1 MCPIKNISSDSK
13 YNGIRPLPI
22 ILFLYIIGIIY
33 AKYLSINL
41 IFLFSI
47 LILLILISIISFVK
61 QWDITTALLFLIIF
75 LIGIFNY
82 NLNCSPIGADNIANF
97 VEDKKLTI
105 VCTILD
111 KEYYPNQEKISF
123 KVKANRIERGDYSIE
138 TRGLILVNTYLG
150 DCPYGYGDVLRI
162 KGKLDNPVGQKNFGE
177 FDYELYLAR
186 EKIFTYLNIWQE
198 KDIQKI
204 GEDDSNFLVS
214 FSLSARDKIKEITK
228 QTLTPPYNYLLVGML
243 LGEKSLI
250 PPDLKEV
257 FAEAGIMHV
266 LAVSGLHVGII
277 AMALLFFL
285 SILRLPKK
293 PKLLILVLILIMY
306 ASITGFRPSVLRAT
320 IMFILLIGGKLIN
333 RSRNLNISLFFAAFL
348 ILLSNPLI
356 LYDAGFLLSFI
367 VTFFIINLSPILQE
381 LFSKIVVWIKNPL
394 AVSTAAW
401 VGIFPLSAYFFS
413 KVSIISIV
421 SNIFIIPLTGIAVIL
436 GFVTFFIGMISI
448 SLAGIIA
455 SMNCL
460 VLNLIILIAKSFS
473 SIPFAFIYV
482 AQPSIVVIILY
493 YLTVFF
499 IIEVFYKKT
508 LPEKIRKKAIF
519 VILSFILLIIIV
531 QIFYPVD
538 NLNVN
543 FINVGEGDCILIEAP
558 NKINILIDG
567 GGTPQSDFDVGR
579 KIVIPY
585 LRRKGINEID
595 LLILTHPHLDHLE
608 GLLPVLKELKV
619 GAVLDSGFICDVSE
633 YKEFISTIKE
643 KNIPYY
649 QTKSGDNYIFSKNME
664 MLILNPPHTFNLDND
679 SDFNN
684 HSIVVKL
691 YYKNSNFMFTG
702 DIEREAERRLLV
714 WQNILNSNVLKLGHH
729 GSSTS
734 TTLEFLDKV
743 DPIIAVITVG
753 KNNFGHPSQE
763 VIERLED
770 RNIKIYRTD
779 EDGTV
784 IIRTNGQE
792 YWIKTLKGKQL
803 K

>member
-1 MCPIKNISSDSK
+1 LCPIKSTSSDNK
-13 YNGIRPLPI
+13 YNVIRPLPI
-22 ILFLYIIGIIY
+22 ILSLYIIGIIY
-33 AKYLSINL
+33 GKFISINL

-47 LILLILISIISFVK
+47 IILLILISIISFAK
-61 QWDITTALLFLIIF
+61 QWNITTALLFLTIF

-82 NLNCSPIGADNIANF
+82 SLNSKPIGDNHIANF
-97 VEDKKLTI
+97 VGDKKLTLI
-105 VCTILD
+105 CTVLD
-111 KEYYPNQEKISF
+111 KEYYPNKEKISF
-123 KVKANRIERGDYSIE
+123 KVKVKQIERGDSNI
-138 TRGLILVNTYLG
+138 RAQGLILVNTYLG
-150 DCPYGYGDVLRI
+150 GCPYEYGDVLKI
-162 KGKLDNPVGQKNFGE
+162 KGRLEKPIRPKNFGE
-177 FDYELYLAR
+177 FDYKLYLAR
-186 EKIFTYLNIWQE
+186 EKIFSYLNIWQE

-204 GEDDSNFLVS
+204 GEDDTNFLLS
-214 FSLSARDKIKEITK
+214 FSLSARDKIKEITN
-228 QTLTPPYNYLLVGML
+228 QTLPHPYNYLLVGML
-243 LGEKSLI
+243 LGEKGFI
-250 PPDLKEV
+250 PPYLKEV
-257 FAEAGIMHV
+257 FTEAGIMHI

-285 SILRLPKK
+285 NMLRLPNK
-293 PKLLILVLILIMY
+293 PKLFTLMLILIMY

-320 IMFILLIGGKLIN
+320 IMFILLIGGKLLN

-348 ILLSNPLI
+348 ILLCNPLI
-356 LYDAGFLLSFI
+356 LYDAGFLLSFM
-367 VTFFIINLSPILQE
+367 VTFSIINLSPILQG

-401 VGIFPLSAYFFS
+401 IGIFPLSAYFFN

-436 GFVTFFIGMISI
+436 GFATLFIGLASI
-448 SLAGIIA
+448 PLAVIIA
-455 SMNCL
+455 NVNYL
-460 VLNLIILIAKSFS
+460 ILNLITLIAKSFS
-473 SIPFAFIYV
+473 SLPFAFIYV
-482 AQPSIVVIILY
+482 AQPSVIIVILY

-499 IIEVFYKKT
+499 IIEMFYKDT
-508 LPEKIRKKAIF
+508 LSQKIKKKAGL
-519 VILSFILLIIIV
+519 VVLSVTLLIIIV
-531 QIFYPVD
+531 KVFYPAD
-538 NLNVN
+538 NLKVN

-567 GGTPQSDFDVGR
+567 GGTPQSDFDVGS

-585 LRRKGINEID
+585 LRRKGISKID

-608 GLLPVLKELKV
+608 GLLPILKRLKV
-619 GAVLDSGFICDVSE
+619 DVVLDSGFICDVPE
-633 YKEFISTIKE
+633 YREFISIIKE

-664 MLILNPPHTFNLDND
+664 MLILNPPHTSNLDND

-691 YYKNSNFMFTG
+691 YYKNSNFLFTG
-702 DIEREAERRLLV
+702 DIEEEAEKRLLV
-714 WQNILNSNVLKLGHH
+714 WQNRLNSDVLKLGHH

-753 KNNFGHPSQE
+753 KNNFGHPSQK

-779 EDGTV
+779 EDGTI

-792 YWIKTLKGKQL
+792 YWIRTLRGNN
-803 K
+803 

>member
-13 YNGIRPLPI
+13 HYVVRPLPI
-22 ILFLYIIGIIY
+22 ILALYIIGIIY
-33 AKYLSINL
+33 GKFISIDL
-41 IFLFSI
+41 IFIFSTI
-47 LILLILISIISFVK
+47 ILLIAISIISFVK
-61 QWDITTALLFLIIF
+61 QWNITTALLLLIIF

-82 NLNCSPIGADNIANF
+82 NLNSNPIGANHIANF
-97 VEDKKLTI
+97 MEDKKSTI
-105 VCTILD
+105 ICTVLD
-111 KEYYPNQEKISF
+111 KEYYPNQDKISF
-123 KVKANRIERGDYSIE
+123 KVKVSQIERGDFSIR
-138 TRGLILVNTYLG
+138 TQGLILVNTYLD
-150 DCPYGYGDVLRI
+150 DCPYEYGDVLKI
-162 KGKLDNPVGQKNFGE
+162 KGKLEKPLGQKNFGE

-186 EKIFTYLNIWQE
+186 EKIFTYINIWQE

-228 QTLTPPYNYLLVGML
+228 QTLPPPYNYLLVGML
-243 LGEKSLI
+243 LGEKSFI
-250 PPDLKEV
+250 PSHLKEI
-257 FAEAGIMHV
+257 FAEAGIMHI

-277 AMALLFFL
+277 AMALLALL
-285 SILRLPKK
+285 SMLKLPKK
-293 PKLLILVLILIMY
+293 FKLFTLILILITY

-348 ILLSNPLI
+348 ILLLNPLI

-367 VTFFIINLSPILQE
+367 VTFFIINLSPILQG

-413 KVSIISIV
+413 KVSIISII

-436 GFVTFFIGMISI
+436 GFITFFIGLMSI
-448 SLAGIIA
+448 SLAGLF
-455 SMNCL
+455 SNLNYL
-460 VLNLIILIAKSFS
+460 VLNLITLISKSFS
-473 SIPFAFIYV
+473 SLPFAFIYV
-482 AQPSIVVIILY
+482 AQPSVTVIILY

-499 IIEVFYKKT
+499 IIEIFYKKT
-508 LPEKIRKKAIF
+508 LSPKIKKKAILI
-519 VILSFILLIIIV
+519 VLSVTLLIIIV
-531 QIFYPVD
+531 QVFYPAD
-538 NLNVN
+538 NLKVN

-567 GGTPQSDFDVGR
+567 GGTPQSDFDVGN

-608 GLLPVLKELKV
+608 GLLPILKEFKV
-619 GAVLDSGFICDVSE
+619 DMVLDSGLLCDSSE
-633 YKEFISTIKE
+633 YKEFISLILE
-643 KNIPYY
+643 KGISYH
-649 QTKSGDNYIFSKNME
+649 KAKAGDNFIFSNNLE
-664 MLILNPPHTFNLDND
+664 IFLLNPLYDSDFYEE

-684 HSIVVKL
+684 ASIVVKL
-691 YYKNSNFMFTG
+691 FYKNADFLFTG
-702 DIEREAERRLLV
+702 DIEEAAEKKLLV
-714 WQNILNSNVLKLGHH
+714 WQNILQSDILKVAHH

-734 TTLEFLDKV
+734 TNLEFLDKV
-743 DPIIAVITVG
+743 NPNIAVITVG
-753 KNNFGHPSQE
+753 KNHFGHPSQKI
-763 VIERLED
+763 IERLED
-770 RNIKIYRTD
+770 KNIQIYRTD

-792 YWIKTLKGKQL
+792 YWIRTLK
-803 K
+803 

>member
-13 YNGIRPLPI
+13 HYVVRPLPI
-22 ILFLYIIGIIY
+22 ILALYIIGIIY
-33 AKYLSINL
+33 GKFISIDL
-41 IFLFSI
+41 IFIFSTI
-47 LILLILISIISFVK
+47 ILLITISIISFVK
-61 QWDITTALLFLIIF
+61 QWNITTALLLLIIF

-82 NLNCSPIGADNIANF
+82 NLNSNPIGANHIANF
-97 VEDKKLTI
+97 MEDKKSTI
-105 VCTILD
+105 ICTVLD
-111 KEYYPNQEKISF
+111 KEYYPNQDKISF
-123 KVKANRIERGDYSIE
+123 KVKVSQIERGDFSIR
-138 TRGLILVNTYLG
+138 TQGLILVNTYL
-150 DCPYGYGDVLRI
+150 DDSPYEYGDVLKI
-162 KGKLDNPVGQKNFGE
+162 KGKLEKPIGQKNFGE

-186 EKIFTYLNIWQE
+186 EKIFTYINIWQE

-204 GEDDSNFLVS
+204 GENDSNFLVS

-228 QTLTPPYNYLLVGML
+228 QTLPPPYNYLLVGML
-243 LGEKSLI
+243 LGEKSFI
-250 PPDLKEV
+250 PSHLKEI
-257 FAEAGIMHV
+257 FAEAGIMHI

-277 AMALLFFL
+277 AMALLALL
-285 SILRLPKK
+285 SMLKLPKK
-293 PKLLILVLILIMY
+293 FKLFILILILITY

-348 ILLSNPLI
+348 ILLLNPLI

-367 VTFFIINLSPILQE
+367 VTFFIINLSPILQG
-381 LFSKIVVWIKNPL
+381 LLSKIVVWIKNPL

-436 GFVTFFIGMISI
+436 GFITFFIGLMSI
-448 SLAGIIA
+448 SLAGLFA
-455 SMNCL
+455 NLNYL
-460 VLNLIILIAKSFS
+460 VLNLITLIAKSFS
-473 SIPFAFIYV
+473 SLPFAFIYV
-482 AQPSIVVIILY
+482 AQPSVMLIILY

-499 IIEVFYKKT
+499 IIEIFYKKT
-508 LPEKIRKKAIF
+508 ISVKIKKKAILI
-519 VILSFILLIIIV
+519 VLSVTLLIIIV
-531 QIFYPVD
+531 QVFYPAD
-538 NLNVN
+538 NLKVN

-567 GGTPQSDFDVGR
+567 GGTPQSDFDVGN

-608 GLLPVLKELKV
+608 GLLPILKEFKV
-619 GAVLDSGFICDVSE
+619 DMVLDSGLLCDSSE
-633 YKEFISTIKE
+633 YKEFISLILE
-643 KNIPYY
+643 KGISYH
-649 QTKSGDNYIFSKNME
+649 KAKAGDNFIFSNNLE
-664 MLILNPPHTFNLDND
+664 IFLLNPLYDSDFYEE

-684 HSIVVKL
+684 ASIVVKL
-691 YYKNSNFMFTG
+691 FYKNANFLFTG
-702 DIEREAERRLLV
+702 DIEEAAEKKLLV
-714 WQNILNSNVLKLGHH
+714 WQNILQSDILKVAHH

-734 TTLEFLDKV
+734 TNLEFLDKV
-743 DPIIAVITVG
+743 NPNIAVITVG
-753 KNNFGHPSQE
+753 KNHFGHPSQKI
-763 VIERLED
+763 IERLED
-770 RNIKIYRTD
+770 KNIQIYQTD

-792 YWIKTLKGKQL
+792 YWIRTLK
-803 K
+803 